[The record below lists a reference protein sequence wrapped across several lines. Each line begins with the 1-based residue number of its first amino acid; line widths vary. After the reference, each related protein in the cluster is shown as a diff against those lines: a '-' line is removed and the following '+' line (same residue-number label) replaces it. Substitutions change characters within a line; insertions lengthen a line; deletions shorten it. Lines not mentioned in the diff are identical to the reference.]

1 MGKGSGVSDI
11 CRNFSHDRRSE
22 GGAAPAGHDGHLRV
36 PHASLGSVRPVT
48 ETQYAKVNGLDIA
61 YETFGDPADRPI
73 VLIMGLGTQMIAWPD
88 DFCEALA
95 DAGHYVVRFDNRDI
109 GLSTHLKDA
118 PKPSPLKVALK
129 REAPAYTLEDL
140 ADDTTGL
147 LDVLGLGSVDLVG
160 ASMGSYIAQTVALR
174 SPERVRRLT
183 LIMTTT
189 GSRRVGQPAP
199 QLWAQL
205 LKRRN
210 VKSREDA
217 VNFSVST
224 FRLIGSPGFP
234 FDEEHFA
241 TIAGRS
247 YDRGYNPA
255 GYFRQLGAV
264 VAQGN
269 RTKRLKKLNVPT
281 LVLHGLADKLVPPSG
296 GMAVAK
302 AVPGA
307 KFVGFSGMGHDLPR
321 QLRPQFV
328 TEITTH
334 SRLPEVTYST

>member
-1 MGKGSGVSDI
+1 VGEQGGQ
-11 CRNFSHDRRSE
+11 RRR
-22 GGAAPAGHDGHLRV
+22 AAAYLARD
-36 PHASLGSVRPVT
+36 LGSVPRVT
-48 ETQYAKVNGLDIA
+48 EPQYETKHASVNGIEIA
-61 YETFGDPADRPI
+61 YETFGDPSDPPI
-73 VLIMGLGTQMIAWPD
+73 VLIMGLGTQMIAWPE
-88 DFCEALA
+88 DFCESLA
-95 DAGHYVVRFDNRDI
+95 SAGHYVVRFDNRDI
-109 GLSTHLKDA
+109 GLSTHLKSA
-118 PKPSPLKVALK
+118 PKPNPVKIAIK
-129 REAPAYTLEDL
+129 REDPAYTLEDM
-140 ADDTTGL
+140 ADDTVGL
-147 LDVLGLGSVDLVG
+147 LDVLGLGAVDLVG

-174 SPERVRRLT
+174 TPERVRRLT
-183 LIMTTT
+183 LMMTTT

-210 VKSREDA
+210 VQSREDA
-217 VNFSVST
+217 VAFSVST
-224 FRLIGSPGFP
+224 FRTIGSPGFP

-241 TIAGRS
+241 DVAGRA

-264 VAQGN
+264 LAQGN
-269 RTKRLKKLNVPT
+269 RTKRLKQLRVPT

-302 AVPGA
+302 AIPGA

-321 QLRPQFV
+321 ELREQFV

-334 SRLPEVTYST
+334 SRLPEITYSG